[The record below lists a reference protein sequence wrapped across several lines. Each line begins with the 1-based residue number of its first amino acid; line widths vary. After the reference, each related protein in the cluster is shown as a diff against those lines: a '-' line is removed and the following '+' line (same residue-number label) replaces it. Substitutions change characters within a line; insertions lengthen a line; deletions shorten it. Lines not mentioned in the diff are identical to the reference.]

1 MNMHNRDI
9 APALPDAVEA
19 EQALLGAV
27 LINNQAYWSVAGFLK
42 PMHFGEPIHQTIYET
57 AGTMIA
63 EGRAANPITVKP
75 YLPADMKIGDITLSQ
90 YLARLCTDAVTI
102 SGAYDFGRAIME
114 VWARRQ
120 LIGVAQDLDKLARHM
135 PVDMNPEK
143 IIGET
148 ANQLTRI
155 AQEGNERI
163 GSIKYGVI
171 LPNAVTKTAK
181 ASTDESGRIPWFLD
195 EITQAVGYI
204 RRSNLIGLMS
214 DSGGGKTAMSL
225 QQCRHAAACGFRAAF
240 FSIEIS
246 DEEAA
251 LQAAAQQA
259 KVPLTRLDAYT
270 LNSNEQKGIENE
282 MVAAPDLP
290 FYIVGFGECT
300 LSDIRVKMEA
310 LVKSQGLDLIIIDHA
325 KMISLPNPKDIF
337 ADRINALYRGL
348 KAMAKAL
355 NVAVVI
361 LIQRNDDW
369 KKRWQSGGSIR
380 PMMGDAY
387 GGSGVK
393 QNLDVWFSLYRP
405 EPLYKELIPQQQRQE
420 KRDELVQKYDKSRGK
435 AWIINHKRRRGEPGQ
450 TAEIRFEAEYTMF
463 APAEGDVPP
472 AFDGFEGF

>member
-9 APALPDAVEA
+9 TPALPEAIEA
-19 EQALLGAV
+19 EQALLGAILV
-27 LINNQAYWSVAGFLK
+27 NNQAYWSVAGFLR
-42 PMHFGEPIHQTIYET
+42 PMHFTEQVHQIIYET
-57 AGTMIA
+57 AATMIA
-63 EGRAANPITVKP
+63 EGRAANPVTVKP
-75 YLPADMKIGDITLSQ
+75 YVPADQKIGEITVGQ
-90 YLARLCTDAVTI
+90 YLARLCTEAVTV

-120 LIGVAQDLDKLARHM
+120 LIAVAQDLDSLSRHM
-135 PVDMNPEK
+135 PVDMSPEK
-143 IIGET
+143 IIGEVS
-148 ANQLTRI
+148 NQLTRI
-155 AQEGNERI
+155 AQEGNERT
-163 GSIKYGVI
+163 GAIKYGVI
-171 LPNAVTKTAK
+171 LPRAIDKVAK
-181 ASTDESGRIPWFLD
+181 ASVDEAGRIPWFID
-195 EITQAVGYI
+195 EITQAVGYM

-214 DSGGGKTAMSL
+214 DSGGGKTSFSL
-225 QQCRHAAACGFRAAF
+225 QQLRYAAQAGFRCAF
-240 FSIEIS
+240 FSIEVS

-259 KVPLTRLDAYT
+259 RVPLTRLDAFT
-270 LNSNEQKGIENE
+270 LNSKEQGGIETELAN
-282 MVAAPDLP
+282 APDLP

-300 LSDIRVKMEA
+300 LSDIRVKMES

-420 KRDELVQKYDKSRGK
+420 KRDELIQKYDKSRGK

-463 APAEGDVPP
+463 APAEGDAAP
-472 AFDGFEGF
+472 AFEGFEGF

>member
-171 LPNAVTKTAK
+171 LPNAVTKTAQ

-195 EITQAVGYI
+195 SMTQAVGYI

-225 QQCRHAAACGFRAAF
+225 QQCRFAAACGFRTAF

-251 LQAAAQQA
+251 LQAAAQHA
-259 KVPLTRLDAYT
+259 KIPLTRLDSYT

-282 MVAAPDLP
+282 LVTAPDLP

-300 LSDIRVKMEA
+300 LSNIRVKMES
-310 LVKSQGLDLIIIDHA
+310 LVKSQGLDLIVIDHA

-420 KRDELVQKYDKSRGK
+420 KRDELIQKYDKSRGK

-463 APAEGDVPP
+463 APADGDAAP
-472 AFDGFEGF
+472 AFEGFEGF